1 MEPAFPWSKSNVDL
15 RCGNTLYEMFVNSTL
30 QQSGAQ
36 VADPLV
42 WAYNVTCIKDRSSM
56 FSGPWTTGTPDMNP
70 PNMTTS
76 YYNTQTTFPPG
87 TTVTYIANA
96 TIESLEAER
105 TVYCLIT
112 PQNYLDGI
120 TENDLPDA
128 CADLIAP
135 YCWPDLNAPVPTST
149 RFPAVS

>member
-1 MEPAFPWSKSNVDL
+1 
-15 RCGNTLYEMFVNSTL
+15 
-30 QQSGAQ
+30 
-36 VADPLV
+36 
-42 WAYNVTCIKDRSSM
+42 M

-149 RFPAVS
+149 RFPAVCTPTASD